1 MSTESRQLHRLQI
14 SLQKHVEM
22 LAGQI
27 GERNVASPSG
37 LEQACEYIRRTW
49 QEMGYPV
56 ETQKLLVHSIE
67 CLNLEA
73 FHGEYQRDRELV
85 IVGAHYD
92 SVLGS
97 PGANDNATGVA
108 ALLEISRHL
117 STLTGQSQLRF
128 VAFVNEEPPFFDS
141 NQMGSRCYA
150 RQLRKEG
157 KRVRA
162 MLSLETMGFYRDEKG
177 SQHYPPFFSPFY
189 PNAANFIAFVGNFK
203 SRSLVRQ
210 AVRYFKQHSNFP
222 VESASTPSFV
232 PGVSWSDHGSFWRE
246 GYPAFMVTDT
256 AFYRY
261 PYYHTSQDTSDKV
274 DYLKL
279 TLVTEGVCHVV
290 RRLAEEL

>member
-1 MSTESRQLHRLQI
+1 
-14 SLQKHVEM
+14 M

-27 GERNVASPSG
+27 GERNVATPSG
-37 LEQACEYIRRTW
+37 LEQAREYIRMTW
-49 QEMGYPV
+49 QEMGYQV
-56 ETQKLLVHSIE
+56 ETQKLLVHNIE
-67 CLNLEA
+67 CLNLEV
-73 FHGEYQRDRELV
+73 FRGEYQRDRELV

-117 STLTGQSQLRF
+117 SSLTSQSQLRF

-141 NQMGSRCYA
+141 NQMGSRFYA
-150 RQLRKEG
+150 RQLRREG

-162 MLSLETMGFYRDEKG
+162 MLSLETMGFYREKKG

-210 AVRYFKQHSNFP
+210 AVEYFKQCSHFP
-222 VESASTPSFV
+222 VESACTPSFV

-261 PYYHTSQDTSDKV
+261 PYYHTSQDTSDKI
-274 DYLKL
+274 DYPKL

-290 RRLAEEL
+290 ERLAEEL